1 MTAATVQAEVDDGDR
16 FPDKTRFVGYCGLYP
31 TVWESGTVQRRFRM
45 TWKGNRHL
53 KMALMVATAS
63 ARQHNPTVR
72 ALYERLRARGKSKMA
87 AGGAIA
93 RKLAEIVY
101 VILTRKE
108 SWDAAK
114 ASAGVERAVVMTTQ
128 RVEATT

>member
-1 MTAATVQAEVDDGDR
+1 
-16 FPDKTRFVGYCGLYP
+16 
-31 TVWESGTVQRRFRM
+31 
-45 TWKGNRHL
+45 
-53 KMALMVATAS
+53 
-63 ARQHNPTVR
+63 
-72 ALYERLRARGKSKMA
+72 MA

-114 ASAGVERAVVMTTQ
+114 ASAGVERAVAMTTKQ
-128 RVEATT
+128 EEGTP